1 MKDLRQLRA
10 RQKGGKYLMNEKYIT
25 VFKQM
30 CQTVSIL
37 AEQVMDYNKKNNND
51 KGYETAEKMRNM
63 YMALEDKFVNGD
75 ELSRVDFVQL
85 ITVSYIVM
93 NNIQTRIENEQ
104 KALEGYKVDLLP
116 KLSRIMNETS
126 DDESARKLAEE
137 LFSI

>member
-1 MKDLRQLRA
+1 
-10 RQKGGKYLMNEKYIT
+10 
-25 VFKQM
+25 
-30 CQTVSIL
+30 
-37 AEQVMDYNKKNNND
+37 MDYNKKNNND
-51 KGYETAEKMRNM
+51 KGYETAEKMRNI
-63 YMALEDKFVNGD
+63 YMTLEDKFVNGD

>member
-1 MKDLRQLRA
+1 
-10 RQKGGKYLMNEKYIT
+10 MNEKYIT
-25 VFKQM
+25 LFKQM
-30 CQTVSIL
+30 CQTVSVL

-75 ELSRVDFVQL
+75 ELNRVDFVQL

-104 KALEGYKVDLLP
+104 KSLEGYKVDLLP

>member
-1 MKDLRQLRA
+1 
-10 RQKGGKYLMNEKYIT
+10 MNEKYIT

-30 CQTVSIL
+30 CQTVSAL

-63 YMALEDKFVNGD
+63 YMTLEDKFVNGD